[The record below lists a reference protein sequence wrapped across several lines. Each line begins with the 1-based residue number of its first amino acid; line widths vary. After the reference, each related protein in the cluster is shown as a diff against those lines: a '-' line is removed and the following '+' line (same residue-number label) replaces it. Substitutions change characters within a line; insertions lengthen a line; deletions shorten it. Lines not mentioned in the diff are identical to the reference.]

1 MRLFLLTTFAA
12 ALTLSHASAQV
23 PAQNPAPAAP
33 PIPAELMKLQGNWKC
48 QSIVYD
54 GEEKMGDP
62 KQRDVLTL
70 VAKGAEYR
78 MYCLTDPVKNL
89 HIRLFTGEIALDAAT
104 NTFTLTVT
112 DGREKGKKVH
122 GVYELTK
129 EGFKTCYGPAD
140 KPRPVK
146 FEAAKDSGL
155 FVESW
160 KVEAPKPAAAGLGK
174 VAGAP

>member
-1 MRLFLLTTFAA
+1 MRLALLTTLA
-12 ALTLSHASAQV
+12 ALTAGPALAQA
-23 PAQNPAPAAP
+23 PAQSPAGAAP
-33 PIPAELMKLQGNWKC
+33 PIPAELMKLQGHWKC
-48 QSIVYD
+48 QSIVFD

-70 VAKGAEYR
+70 VAKGSEYR
-78 MYCLTDPVKNL
+78 MYCLTDAAKNL

-122 GVYELTK
+122 GIYELTK